1 MTLYPQVIW
10 LSISPN
16 ILMDTEKK
24 TTTSVMI
31 YRVKARFSLLSEPLA
46 NNVELEIATETI
58 TVIKS
63 YLMFIIL

>member
-1 MTLYPQVIW
+1 
-10 LSISPN
+10 
-16 ILMDTEKK
+16 MDTEKK

-63 YLMFIIL
+63 YLMFIILYREK